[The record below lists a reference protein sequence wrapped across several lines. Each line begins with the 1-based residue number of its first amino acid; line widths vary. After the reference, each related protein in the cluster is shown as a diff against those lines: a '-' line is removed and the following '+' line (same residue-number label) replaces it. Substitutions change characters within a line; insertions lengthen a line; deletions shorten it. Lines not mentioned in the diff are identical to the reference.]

1 MICRPITIMI
11 KIPTTAQKQKLDN
24 TLKYLSQFQAI
35 HKNTDKLWTLKNDQ
49 LAEPIRAVFH

>member
-1 MICRPITIMI
+1 MI

-35 HKNTDKLWTLKNDQ
+35 HKNTDKLWSLKNDQ